1 MPQNFCFF
9 FSAFMS
15 CIANLG
21 HSRIPLGKSDYQ
33 SGYVTLGHH
42 CGGDTVHRENYR
54 YSDLSIRSLRA
65 WE

>member
-42 CGGDTVHRENYR
+42 CGGDTVHRE
-54 YSDLSIRSLRA
+54 
-65 WE
+65 